1 MNDRGV
7 KPGQIWR
14 SNDDGNEWLVTRTYN
29 EFLDAYAVLRA
40 AGGGG
45 EDSRRVQIV
54 EGRQGQSLP
63 GFTLVE
69 G

>member
-14 SNDDGNEWLVTRTYN
+14 SNEDGNEWLVTRTYN

-40 AGGGG
+40 AGGS
-45 EDSRRVQIV
+45 EDSRRIQIV
-54 EGRQGQSLP
+54 EGPQGQSLP